1 MTTITYNVSEPR
13 LEGMKS
19 PEMIKDFI
27 KLMSKVNQL
36 ELNEHGVFI
45 LFSHDFVSL
54 SLRGNKA
61 LKQELEALGL
71 SVGSY
76 WQPDSI
82 GLAEEASLRLKS
94 KQSVLIS
101 ALPVMS
107 HEGRAFGYIAY
118 LCEEKGGHSTREY
131 VLTILAEYL
140 AQTTGLRQQSTEE
153 KINHLFVE
161 EQQATFLALDNE
173 SFIVHASEPFC
184 DQFNIKATDLIN
196 ASIYEYF
203 IFPPKVKLQLAQGQ
217 PFQVDSVDFDFAGEL
232 KQLCVTYSQL
242 DSSFKLL
249 KFSYP
254 IEKATENTQR
264 LLPTLERF
272 ETDSVVMNRVLNSA
286 KEAVKGNSPIYIM
299 GEEGTG
305 KRSLALTIH
314 NSCERFKEGPFIA
327 VNLHSAKRE
336 DLSALLLG
344 GEDGSGTKSKFE
356 LANGG
361 TLYIER
367 IDLLPGVLQAALTHI
382 ILTKT
387 LFDLNTNTSV
397 NLNFR
402 LITSSIRPLEDLV
415 HERRFCPSLYFYLT
429 GATLQLPNLQNRS
442 EDIPMLL
449 KRKLVELAGNET
461 AIEDSFLQAMLEYA
475 EKRVWSGNIAEMYK
489 WLEHTFLNR
498 ENLVIDANSVESASL
513 DSPIQPLE
521 EIEKREIANALSM
534 LDRKYNTVAERL
546 GISLSTLRRK
556 IAKYEL

>member
-1 MTTITYNVSEPR
+1 MIKSYHVSEPR
-13 LEGMKS
+13 LEGTKS

-27 KLMSKVNQL
+27 RLMSKVGQL
-36 ELNEHGVFI
+36 ELNEKGVFI
-45 LFSHDFVSL
+45 LFSHEFVSL
-54 SLRGNKA
+54 SLRGSKA
-61 LKQELEALGL
+61 LKQELETLGL

-82 GLAEEASLRLKS
+82 GLAEIVNFRLRN
-94 KQSVLIS
+94 KQQVSIF
-101 ALPVMS
+101 ALPIMS
-107 HEGRAFGYIAY
+107 HEGRALGYIAY
-118 LCEEKGGHSTREY
+118 LNEATAGHSNQEY
-131 VLTILAEYL
+131 VLTVLAEYL
-140 AQTTGLRQQSTEE
+140 AQTCGLRQQSIDE

-161 EQQATFLALDNE
+161 EQHATFLALDNE
-173 SFIVHASEPFC
+173 GFIVHASEPFC
-184 DQFNIKATDLIN
+184 HQFNIRATELIN
-196 ASIYEYF
+196 VSIYEYF
-203 IFPPKVKLQLAQGQ
+203 IFPPKVKSQIAQGM
-217 PFQVDSVDFDFAGEL
+217 PFNVDSVDFDFAGEL
-232 KQLCVTYSQL
+232 KQLCVTYSRL

-249 KFSYP
+249 KFSRP
-254 IEKATENTQR
+254 IEKATDNALR

-272 ETDSVVMNRVLNSA
+272 ETESVVMNRVLNSA
-286 KEAVKGNSPIYIM
+286 KEAVKGSSPIYIM

-305 KRSLALTIH
+305 KRSLALAIH
-314 NSCERFKEGPFIA
+314 NSCDRFKEGPFIA

-344 GEDGSGTKSKFE
+344 GENGSGTKSKFE

-387 LFDLNTNTSV
+387 LFDINTNTSV

-402 LITSSIRPLEDLV
+402 LITSSIWPLEDLV

-429 GATLQLPNLQNRS
+429 GATLQIPNLQSRS
-442 EDIPMLL
+442 DDIPMLV
-449 KRKLVELAGNET
+449 KRKLLELAGNEN

-475 EKRVWSGNIAEMYK
+475 EKRVWSGNIAELFK
-489 WLEHTFLNR
+489 WLEHTYLNR
-498 ENLVIDANSVESASL
+498 ENLIIDANLVESAAL
-513 DSPIQPLE
+513 GSPIQPLE

-534 LDRKYNTVAERL
+534 LDRKYNIVADQL

>member
-1 MTTITYNVSEPR
+1 MITSYHVSEPR
-13 LEGMKS
+13 LEGTKS

-27 KLMSKVNQL
+27 RLMSKVGQL
-36 ELNEHGVFI
+36 ELNEKGVFI
-45 LFSHDFVSL
+45 LFSHEFVSL
-54 SLRGNKA
+54 SLRGSKA
-61 LKQELEALGL
+61 LKQELETLGL

-82 GLAEEASLRLKS
+82 GLAEIVNFRLRN
-94 KQSVLIS
+94 KQRVSIF
-101 ALPVMS
+101 ALPIMS
-107 HEGRAFGYIAY
+107 HEGRALGYIAY
-118 LCEEKGGHSTREY
+118 LNETEVEHLNQEY
-131 VLTILAEYL
+131 VLTVLAEYL
-140 AQTTGLRQQSTEE
+140 AQTSGLRQQSIDE

-173 SFIVHASEPFC
+173 GFIVHASEPFC
-184 DQFNIKATDLIN
+184 HQFNIRATELIN

-203 IFPPKVKLQLAQGQ
+203 IFPPKVKAQIAHGM
-217 PFQVDSVDFDFAGEL
+217 PFNVDSVDFDFVGEL
-232 KQLCVTYSQL
+232 KQLCVSYSLL

-249 KFSYP
+249 KFSRP
-254 IEKATENTQR
+254 IEKATDNALR

-272 ETDSVVMNRVLNSA
+272 ETESVVMNRVLNSA
-286 KEAVKGNSPIYIM
+286 KEAVKGRSPIYIM

-305 KRSLALTIH
+305 KRSLALAIH
-314 NSCERFKEGPFIA
+314 NSCDHFKEGPFIA

-344 GEDGSGTKSKFE
+344 GENGSGTKSKFE

-387 LFDLNTNTSV
+387 LFDINTSTSV

-429 GATLQLPNLQNRS
+429 GATLQIPNLQSRS
-442 EDIPMLL
+442 GDIPMLV
-449 KRKLVELAGNET
+449 KRKLLELAGNES
-461 AIEDSFLQAMLEYA
+461 AIEGSFLQAMLEYA
-475 EKRVWSGNIAEMYK
+475 EKRVWSGNIAELFK
-489 WLEHTFLNR
+489 WIEHTYLNR
-498 ENLVIDANSVESASL
+498 ENLIIDANLVESAAL
-513 DSPIQPLE
+513 GAPIQPLE

-534 LDRKYNTVAERL
+534 LDRKYNIVADQL